1 MSGADTAAFGGH
13 SVATLYEA
21 SGLPIACDPG
31 LRAAWPGARLAGPA
45 YTVRGVGGDN
55 LALHNAVATAP
66 PGHVLVVD
74 VQGAAHGH
82 WGEVLAVAAQVR
94 GLVGLVIDGGVR
106 DLDELA
112 RLDFP
117 VFARMVT
124 VLGTGKDHPG
134 ELGVPVTVGGVA
146 VRTGDVVVGDA
157 DGVAVLPHQQVGAIV
172 ARADARVAMERRIL
186 AELRVGRTTLELYD
200 LDPRGAAR
208 VLPRSG
214 GPK

>member
-1 MSGADTAAFGGH
+1 MSGADTPAGGH

-55 LALHNAVATAP
+55 LALHNAVISAP

-94 GLVGLVIDGGVR
+94 GLVGLIIDGGVR
-106 DLDELA
+106 DVDELA
-112 RLDFP
+112 RLSFP
-117 VFARMVT
+117 VFARTVT
-124 VLGTGKDHPG
+124 VLGTAKDHPG
-134 ELGVPVTVGGVA
+134 ELAVPVTIGGVT
-146 VRTGDVVVGDA
+146 VRTGDAVVGDA
-157 DGVAVLPHQQVGAIV
+157 DGVVALPQEHIGSIV
-172 ARADARVAMERRIL
+172 TRADARGASEVRIL
-186 AELRVGRTTLELYD
+186 DQLRAGSTTLELYD
-200 LDPRGAAR
+200 LDPRGSAR
-208 VLPRSG
+208 ALP
-214 GPK
+214 